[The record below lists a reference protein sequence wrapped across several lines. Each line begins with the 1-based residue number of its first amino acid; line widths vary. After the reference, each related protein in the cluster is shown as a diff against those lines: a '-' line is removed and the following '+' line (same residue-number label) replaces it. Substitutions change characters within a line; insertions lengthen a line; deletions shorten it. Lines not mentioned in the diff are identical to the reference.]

1 MNSVQCEICP
11 KRCVIKPGQS
21 GDCRARINLDGELI
35 ASTYGYPCAL
45 HVDPVEKKPLF
56 HFLPASR
63 AFSIA
68 TAGCNLHCRNCQNWE
83 ISQAAPHTVPAYK
96 VSPSQLVKLARKNKC
111 RSIAYTYT
119 DPVIFYEYTFDSSRL
134 ARQAGIKNILV
145 TAGYINRKPLLE
157 LCKVTDAANIDLK
170 GMTDKFYRKVCSATL
185 KPVLNTLVTA
195 KNAGLEVEVTNLLL
209 PTLNDS
215 DRDITTLCRWIKKE
229 MGDDTPLHFSR
240 FFPRYRMRELPPT
253 SEKTL
258 ARARKI
264 ALAEGLKFVYVG
276 NLLNPDWSATKCSKC
291 GKLLVKRGGFLVL
304 ENHIKNGAC
313 PDCKTKIYGVW
324 K

>member
-83 ISQAAPHTVPAYK
+83 ISQAPPHTIPAYN
-96 VSPSQLVKLARKNKC
+96 VPPAQLVKLARKNKC

-119 DPVIFYEYTFDSSRL
+119 DPVVFYEYTLDSSRL
-134 ARQAGIKNILV
+134 ARKAGIKNILV

-157 LCKVTDAANIDLK
+157 LCKVADAANIDLK
-170 GMTDKFYRKVCSATL
+170 GMTDEFYRKVCSATL
-185 KPVLNTLVTA
+185 KPVQNTLVTA
-195 KNAGLEVEVTNLLL
+195 KNAGVEVEVTNLLL

-215 DRDITTLCRWIKKE
+215 DRDISALCRWIKQE

-276 NLLNPDWSATKCSKC
+276 NLLNPDWTGTKCPKC
-291 GKLLVKRGGFLVL
+291 GKMLVKRSGFMVL